1 MLLQARQPLGRI
13 FTFLGTPKQERATA
27 RVPRPAPATR
37 FQPADPH
44 QPYARSQAPEAVL
57 VKTWWS
63 APFSW
68 R

>member
-1 MLLQARQPLGRI
+1 MLLIARQPLVRI
-13 FTFLGTPKQERATA
+13 LTFLGPPRQEHATA
-27 RVPRPAPATR
+27 PAPQPAPATR
-37 FQPADPH
+37 FQPADPY